1 MFSHLLWDKFISN
14 DCPLAPCYPWRGD
27 ACPLGIPSGRLLF
40 LVWLC
45 CLGAFICY
53 YCSLSLV
60 AFSNSHTLLQEDGCT
75 DTDCAL
81 KRIFLALTSA
91 PSTLPLCNPWLMIS
105 VSSFLVFDWIR
116 WLTIWSRVKN
126 WCLQEVSLCVMHMHG
141 THHVGAQIAGNE
153 GQ

>member
-1 MFSHLLWDKFISN
+1 MPRHVSHSSTVRQPFQSAHADHFIAGRCLSHFYVFSSSVGQIHFERLPPGSMLSLTWRRLPFGHSLW
-14 DCPLAPCYPWRGD
+14 G
-27 ACPLGIPSGRLLF
+27 LLF

-60 AFSNSHTLLQEDGCT
+60 AFSNSHTLLQEDGRT

-91 PSTLPLCNPWLMIS
+91 PSTLPLCNP
-105 VSSFLVFDWIR
+105 
-116 WLTIWSRVKN
+116 
-126 WCLQEVSLCVMHMHG
+126 
-141 THHVGAQIAGNE
+141 
-153 GQ
+153 